1 VPKYDSDKVNAIQS
15 KRKVSGS
22 AVYVSISLS
31 KMQIK
36 DLS

>member
-1 VPKYDSDKVNAIQS
+1 MPKYDSDKVNAIQIGE
-15 KRKVSGS
+15 KL
-22 AVYVSISLS
+22 AEMPHMFQLSLI

>member
-1 VPKYDSDKVNAIQS
+1 MPKYSSDKVNAVQS
-15 KRKVSGS
+15 KRKVSGY
-22 AVYVSISLS
+22 AAYVSISLS

>member
-1 VPKYDSDKVNAIQS
+1 MPKDSSDKVNAIQS
-15 KRKVSGS
+15 KRKVSGN
-22 AVYVSISLS
+22 AACVSVSLS